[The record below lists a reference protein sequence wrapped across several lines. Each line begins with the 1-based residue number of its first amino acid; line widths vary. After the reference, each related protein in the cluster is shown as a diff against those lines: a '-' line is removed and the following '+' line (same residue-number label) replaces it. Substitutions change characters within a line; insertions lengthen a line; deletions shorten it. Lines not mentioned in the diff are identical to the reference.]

1 MISKISIGT
10 AQFGLDYGISNQRGK
25 VPFSDAENIIE
36 LAYSRG
42 IDKLDTAS
50 AYGKSEKVLGQI
62 GVKNFKITSK
72 IPTIPSDAK
81 NINDFLFRTTER
93 SLADLKIDKFN
104 CILVHDSYQFFQKK
118 YHDEYIKALVDLKRS
133 NLTTKI
139 GLSVYD
145 PLDDS
150 IMEVIN
156 HIDVIQSSFNIFDQ
170 RLNQKDLISTLNAN
184 NIEVQARS
192 IFLQGLLLINH
203 RMIPKKFEKW
213 KNIFNDYHSWL
224 DKNNYSALSACL
236 NFVINS
242 KNINA
247 VIIGIDTPQQFIE
260 IIESLS
266 SEIINIPK
274 NLECDDHMLINPS
287 YWDKIK

>member
-50 AYGKSEKVLGQI
+50 AYGKSEKVLGEI

-93 SLADLKIDKFN
+93 SLADLKIDKFK
-104 CILVHDSYQFFQKK
+104 CILVHDCDQFFQKK
-118 YHDEYIKALVDLKRS
+118 YHDEYIKALVNLKRS

-150 IMEVIN
+150 IMEAIN

-203 RMIPKKFEKW
+203 RMIPKKFQKW

-242 KNINA
+242 KNINE

-274 NLECDDHMLINPS
+274 NLECDDHMLINPT

>member
-25 VPFSDAENIIE
+25 VSFSDAENIIE

-50 AYGKSEKVLGQI
+50 AYGKSEKVLGEI

-93 SLADLKIDKFN
+93 SLADLKIDKFK
-104 CILVHDSYQFFQKK
+104 CILVHDCNQFFQKK
-118 YHDEYIKALVDLKRS
+118 YHDEYIKALIDLKRS

-203 RMIPKKFEKW
+203 RMIPKKFQKW

-242 KNINA
+242 KNINE

>member
-50 AYGKSEKVLGQI
+50 AYGKSEKVLGEI

-93 SLADLKIDKFN
+93 SLADLKIDKFK
-104 CILVHDSYQFFQKK
+104 CILVHDCDQFFQKK
-118 YHDEYIKALVDLKRS
+118 YHDEYIKALVNLKRS

-203 RMIPKKFEKW
+203 RMIPKKFQKW

-242 KNINA
+242 KNINE

-274 NLECDDHMLINPS
+274 NLECDDHMLINPT

>member
-50 AYGKSEKVLGQI
+50 AYGKSEKVLGEI

-72 IPTIPSDAK
+72 IPTIPSDAE
-81 NINDFLFRTTER
+81 NINDFLVRTTES
-93 SLADLKIDKFN
+93 SLVDLKIDKFN
-104 CILVHDSYQFFQKK
+104 CILVHDCYQFFQKK
-118 YHDEYIKALVDLKRS
+118 YHDEYIKALVDLKSS

-150 IMEVIN
+150 IMRVID
-156 HIDVIQSSFNIFDQ
+156 HIDIIQSSFNIFDQ
-170 RLNQKDLISTLNAN
+170 RLNQKDLVGALNAN

-192 IFLQGLLLINH
+192 IFLRVIRFALFGVYISIKETIWASSQRKGHGAFPKVLTNIGMNCTIKVPVSYTIFINNEAGK
-203 RMIPKKFEKW
+203 R
-213 KNIFNDYHSWL
+213 L
-224 DKNNYSALSACL
+224 C
-236 NFVINS
+236 
-242 KNINA
+242 
-247 VIIGIDTPQQFIE
+247 Q
-260 IIESLS
+260 
-266 SEIINIPK
+266 
-274 NLECDDHMLINPS
+274 
-287 YWDKIK
+287 